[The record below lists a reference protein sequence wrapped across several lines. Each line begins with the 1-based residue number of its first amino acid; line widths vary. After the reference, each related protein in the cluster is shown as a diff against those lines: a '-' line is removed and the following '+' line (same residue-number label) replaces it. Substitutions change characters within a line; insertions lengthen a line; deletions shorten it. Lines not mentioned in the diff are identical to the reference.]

1 MTTFQLN
8 RDKPLFNQKQR
19 SSLEKIGQHWFKIVL
34 AIFALH
40 IIFNKDVNIQV
51 NFSDKNHKEVA
62 DISNVQKMPAS
73 FGGTA
78 TAATP
83 VLTTNKPKAQTNLS
97 AIAGIADKKASKKTT
112 PKKVEKAVV
121 NHDLKASQFNNLSFI
136 LNREYA
142 RKKGVP
148 YKIVDEKMETC
159 RQYVERFARVAI
171 AEKERFGIPA
181 SITLAQGLLET
192 DAGASRLANESKNHF
207 GIKCRKKC
215 KDCTCRNYKDD
226 DEFDMFRVFESDWAS
241 YREHSE
247 LLSTKRYVHLKN
259 LSQKDY
265 KGWAR
270 GLSKAGYATDKN
282 YAKKLIR
289 IIETLD
295 LYQFD
300 A

>member
-8 RDKPLFNQKQR
+8 RDKPLLTKKGK

-51 NFSDKNHKEVA
+51 NFSDKNQKEVA
-62 DISNVQKMPAS
+62 DLSTVEKLPAS
-73 FGGTA
+73 FNM
-78 TAATP
+78 TP
-83 VLTTNKPKAQTNLS
+83 VAAKPALAAKKEKPAVNLS
-97 AIAGIADKKASKKTT
+97 AIAGVAEMKPAPKTNE
-112 PKKVEKAVV
+112 KKVAINNK
-121 NHDLKASQFNNLSFI
+121 LKASQFNNLSFI
-136 LNREYA
+136 LNRGYA
-142 RKKGVP
+142 KKNGVP
-148 YKIVDEKMETC
+148 YKIVDEKLETC

-171 AEKERFGIPA
+171 AEQERFGIPA

-241 YREHSE
+241 YREHSQ

-259 LSQKDY
+259 LSRKDY
-265 KGWAR
+265 KGWAK
-270 GLSKAGYATDKN
+270 GLKKAGYATDKN

>member
-1 MTTFQLN
+1 MTAFQLN
-8 RDKPLFNQKQR
+8 RDKPLFNQQYR

-51 NFSDKNHKEVA
+51 NFSDKNHEEIS
-62 DISNVQKMPAS
+62 DISEVQKMPAS
-73 FGGTA
+73 FGGMA
-78 TAATP
+78 TAAAP
-83 VLTTNKPKAQTNLS
+83 ILTNNKPKPKVNLS
-97 AIAGIADKKASKKTT
+97 AIAGLSTRKVAKKIA
-112 PKKVEKAVV
+112 PKEVERVAT
-121 NHDLKASQFNNLSFI
+121 NHKLKASQFNNLSFI
-136 LNREYA
+136 LNRNYA
-142 RKKGVP
+142 SKKGVP
-148 YKIVDEKMETC
+148 YKIVDEKMEIC

-171 AEKERFGIPA
+171 AEQERFGIPA

-192 DAGASRLANESKNHF
+192 DAGASRLVNESKNHF

-226 DEFDMFRVFESDWAS
+226 DEFDMFRVFNSDWES
-241 YREHSE
+241 YREHSN
-247 LLSTKRYVHLKN
+247 LLSTRRYVHLKN

-265 KGWAR
+265 KGWAK
-270 GLSKAGYATDKN
+270 GLKKAGYATDEN
-282 YAKKLIR
+282 YAKKLVR

>member
-8 RDKPLFNQKQR
+8 RDKPLLTENGK

-62 DISNVQKMPAS
+62 DLSAVEKLPAS
-73 FGGTA
+73 FNSAPIVAKPALTSNKKKPTA
-78 TAATP
+78 
-83 VLTTNKPKAQTNLS
+83 NLS
-97 AIAGIADKKASKKTT
+97 AIAGVAEMKPAPKTNE
-112 PKKVEKAVV
+112 KKVAVNEKW
-121 NHDLKASQFNNLSFI
+121 KASQFNNLSFV
-136 LNREYA
+136 LNRDFAKE
-142 RKKGVP
+142 KGVS
-148 YKIVDEKMETC
+148 YKIVDEKLNNC
-159 RQYVERFARVAI
+159 REYVERFARVAI
-171 AEKERFGIPA
+171 TEQERFDIPA

-241 YREHSE
+241 YREHSQ

-259 LSQKDY
+259 LSRKDY

-270 GLSKAGYATDKN
+270 GLKKAGYATDKN

>member
-1 MTTFQLN
+1 MTTFQLK
-8 RDKPLFNQKQR
+8 RDKPILNEKSR
-19 SSLEKIGQHWFKIVL
+19 SSLEKIGQHWFKIIL

-51 NFSDKNHKEVA
+51 NFSDKDHKAVA
-62 DISNVQKMPAS
+62 DLSNVEKLPAS
-73 FGGTA
+73 FNMTP
-78 TAATP
+78 AA
-83 VLTTNKPKAQTNLS
+83 VKPALAAKKEKVTTNLS
-97 AIAGIADKKASKKTT
+97 AIAGASSLEMKPTNE
-112 PKKVEKAVV
+112 KKVAI
-121 NHDLKASQFNNLSFI
+121 NNNLKASQFNNLSFV
-136 LNREYA
+136 LNRDYA
-142 RKKGVP
+142 KKHGVP
-148 YKIVDEKMETC
+148 YKIVDQKLETC

-171 AEKERFGIPA
+171 AEQERFGIPA

-192 DAGASRLANESKNHF
+192 DAGASRLAKESKNHF

-226 DEFDMFRVFESDWAS
+226 DEFDMFRVFNSEWES
-241 YREHSE
+241 YREHSN

-259 LSQKDY
+259 LSRKDY

-270 GLSKAGYATDKN
+270 GLKKAGYATDKH

-289 IIETLD
+289 IIESLD